1 MELVFTSFLFLKYSQ
16 SIKNFETLGILGRQ
30 ENYLNDTN
38 NKYLT
43 SDNKNKKYADEF
55 LIEQFNLKKLVTFD
69 AFEKEN
75 PTKNRK
81 F

>member
-1 MELVFTSFLFLKYSQ
+1 MGIGFHEFSFLKYSQ

-43 SDNKNKKYADEF
+43 SDNKNKKYEKKF

-69 AFEKEN
+69 AFEK
-75 PTKNRK
+75 
-81 F
+81 